1 MNNKKYL
8 NLISCYSEISKL
20 NLLYSLYI
28 YIYIC
33 ACVCV
38 CVYVCVHI
46 SCNRKIFFIFACGYN
61 GMKIKL
67 NIGNLNDYET

>member
-1 MNNKKYL
+1 MNSKKYL

-28 YIYIC
+28 YVR
-33 ACVCV
+33 VCV
-38 CVYVCVHI
+38 WVYVCVHI

-67 NIGNLNDYET
+67 NIGNLNDYKT

>member
-1 MNNKKYL
+1 MR
-8 NLISCYSEISKL
+8 
-20 NLLYSLYI
+20 
-28 YIYIC
+28 
-33 ACVCV
+33 VCV

-67 NIGNLNDYET
+67 NIGNLNDYKT